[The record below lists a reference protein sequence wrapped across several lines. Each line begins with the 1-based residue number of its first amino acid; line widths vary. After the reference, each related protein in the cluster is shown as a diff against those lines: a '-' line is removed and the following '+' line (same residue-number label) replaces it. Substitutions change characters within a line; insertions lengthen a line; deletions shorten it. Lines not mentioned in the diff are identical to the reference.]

1 MPNTDGEPEIGAIY
15 DGKVVKIMGFGA
27 FVNFMPGRDGLV
39 HISQIAP
46 RRIDKVTDV
55 LHEGQQVR
63 VKLIGI
69 DERDRVRLS
78 IKAVEED
85 SDNA

>member
-1 MPNTDGEPEIGAIY
+1 MPNTDGAPEIGAIY
-15 DGKVVKIMGFGA
+15 DGKVVKIMDFGA
-27 FVNFMPGRDGLV
+27 FVNFMPRRDGLV

-55 LHEGQQVR
+55 LHEGQEVR

-78 IKAVEED
+78 IKAVEE
-85 SDNA
+85 SDGD